1 MGYILV
7 IVVGVVLVVV
17 FVVGAAKNKAP
28 KSGRISSDG
37 QAILREEPSA
47 DAPTPGRSVTASRN
61 EVKQAE
67 KKTPPA

>member
-1 MGYILV
+1 MGYIVV
-7 IVVGVVLVVV
+7 IFVGVALMVV
-17 FVVGAAKNKAP
+17 FVVVASKNKAP
-28 KSGRISSDG
+28 KTGRISSDG

-47 DAPTPGRSVTASRN
+47 DAPTPGRSVTASRS